1 MAEND
6 LITRI
11 REKVTTEVLIAFV
24 LGVFLGLVVLGWW
37 LWPVRWTNTD
47 PADLRPNQ
55 KETYLQLI
63 ADSYAL
69 TGNTETAV
77 ARLKALKGPGEADAD
92 LSEALANLAKA
103 RLAEGRTDEATRLE
117 GLQSAAILPPPPTPK
132 ETPVGPAAPVAS
144 QTQRILIIL
153 FFLVLL
159 GAGVVLFLTQLQKRQ
174 TVRRRRP
181 TSVDESL
188 TRAATAG
195 PTGVA
200 PPLSETSLGHFET
213 TYHLGD
219 EGYDISYSIES
230 STGEFLGECG
240 VSALEEVGVGE
251 PGGISAFEIWL
262 FDKEDVRTETK
273 VLMSPR
279 AFADEV
285 LREELA
291 DKGTLLQAERSRVV
305 AVETANLRLDATI
318 TDLEYEGGSDSVF
331 SRLTTRLEISR
342 R

>member
-6 LITRI
+6 LTTRI
-11 REKVTTEVLIAFV
+11 REKLTAEVLIAFV

-69 TGNTETAV
+69 TGNTETAI
-77 ARLKALKGPGEADAD
+77 ARLKALKGPAEDDAD
-92 LSEALANLAKA
+92 LSDALANLAKA

-117 GLQSAAILPPPPTPK
+117 GLQSAAILPPPPAPK
-132 ETPVGPAAPVAS
+132 ETPVGPAVPVAG
-144 QTQRILIIL
+144 QTQRVFIIV

-159 GAGVVLFLTQLQKRQ
+159 GAGVVLLLTQLQKRQ

-181 TSVDESL
+181 TSVDEPL
-188 TRAATAG
+188 ARAATIG
-195 PTGVA
+195 VTGVA

-230 STGEFLGECG
+230 SAGEFLGECG
-240 VSALEEVGVGE
+240 VSALEEVGLGE
-251 PGGISAFEIWL
+251 PGGVSALEIWL

-273 VLMSPR
+273 VLTSPR
-279 AFADEV
+279 AFADDAS
-285 LREELA
+285 REELA
-291 DKGTLLQAERSRVV
+291 SKGTLVQAEQSRVV

-331 SRLTTRLEISR
+331 SRLTTKLEISR